1 MKDLEV
7 GQVLSLKIRYNNT
20 GVVATSKHPY
30 LIVEVDDVFDV
41 VEIAQIDSL
50 AGKEFKAAKKSN
62 KTVFCDD
69 PQETV
74 IDKDSYIQLD
84 NSFKIEY
91 FDDLSLYRRQADKLS
106 THKLADVLSSYNTYH
121 ETHEI
126 EEIKNVY
133 MDKGEIFGL
142 NP

>member
-20 GVVATSKHPY
+20 GVVATSKHSY
-30 LIVEVDDVFDV
+30 LIVKVDDVFDV

-74 IDKDSYIQLD
+74 IDKDSHIQLD

-91 FDDLSLYRRQADKLS
+91 FDDLSRYRRQVDKLS
-106 THKLADVLSSYNTYH
+106 PQKLADVLSSYNIYH

-133 MDKGEIFGL
+133 MEKGEILGL

>member
-20 GVVATSKHPY
+20 GTVATTRHPY
-30 LIVEVDDVFDV
+30 LIVGVDDVLDV

-50 AGKEFKAAKKSN
+50 AGKEFKAAMKSN
-62 KTVFCDD
+62 KTVFCDN

-91 FDDLSLYRRQADKLS
+91 FDDLSRYRRQTDKLS
-106 THKLADVLSSYNTYH
+106 LQKLDGVLNSYNAYH

-126 EEIKNVY
+126 DEIKSVY
-133 MDKGEIFGL
+133 MDKGEILGL